1 MKRQFSEIIGPL
13 VALILI
19 TGLIMI
25 LAPTFR
31 QWAAFTDVLEN
42 SSVLFI
48 MCTGMTVALIGNCI
62 DLSVGSTY
70 ALVSVLTGYLLVV
83 FKLPAPLA
91 ILGGLVVGGICGAIN
106 GFIVT
111 KTGVPPFI
119 ATLGT
124 QMAFRGFANMWGA
137 GVDLSRFSA
146 DFDLMGKGTI
156 GPVVVSVI
164 AFLCI
169 WFMLSKTK
177 LGFQAFAQGG
187 NEEVARLAGIPVKR
201 NIVLFYTI
209 CGIMAALSSLVYMA
223 RVDFGDVNRGI
234 GMELW
239 AIAGVV
245 IGGTSLAG
253 GVGGVG
259 KTVIGVLIINVIQA
273 GLIHLHVPAFWQQ
286 VAIGVLIIVAV
297 WLDFLQRR
305 AKEKA

>member
-187 NEEVARLAGIPVKR
+187 NEEVARLAGIRVQ
-201 NIVLFYTI
+201 
-209 CGIMAALSSLVYMA
+209 GIRAGAYIASSLLA
-223 RVDFGDVNRGI
+223 G
-234 GMELW
+234 L
-239 AIAGVV
+239 AGVLLV
-245 IGGTSLAG
+245 SSLGGFDPTSSGQFLLPALAAVFLGTTVVQPGQFNPIGTMIAIWFLWTGIFGLQLLGFAG
-253 GVGGVG
+253 WVQ
-259 KTVIGVLIINVIQA
+259 NVFYGA
-273 GLIHLHVPAFWQQ
+273 GLV
-286 VAIGVLIIVAV
+286 VAV
-297 WLDFLQRR
+297 AL
-305 AKEKA
+305 AKVVRSRSKTA